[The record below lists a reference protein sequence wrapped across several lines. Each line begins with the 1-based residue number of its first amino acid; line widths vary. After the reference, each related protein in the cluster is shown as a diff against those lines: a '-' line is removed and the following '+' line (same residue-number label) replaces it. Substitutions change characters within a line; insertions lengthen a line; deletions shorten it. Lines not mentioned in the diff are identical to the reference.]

1 MNPLPIAVERGCS
14 SSKLIPLRLSKKTKF
29 GALSKRDFNSM
40 VSMWRCVNCHFFPRQ
55 IEEKGAEKTLF
66 VLKCGHFICK
76 RCREERRKKRSDFN
90 CQLHLLP
97 NGNEICD
104 TITDLAYPI
113 PVAMHVIE
121 MRWMLSERG
130 FPCHVCRSEA
140 HQPNFFSRDLIHVC
154 SECTILQENGKWTS
168 GRKIFEDPRRINDFE
183 VINFDSLQCDKVIQ
197 YNYALLCVYCAR
209 VPSNIHGSH
218 LILPF
223 DQHAIRSQ
231 ITVLYDEDKSIS
243 HRSIWSMTMVSK
255 EMGDR
260 LLAGYL
266 TCHCG
271 FEYSSKKGDIKPVM
285 LGCNHIV
292 CSACAQ
298 PNLMDRLFNAIPRCP
313 ICLEKISWKSDK
325 LHDLDFA
332 SSRVISEYTQCE
344 VCNKFFPEDRIR
356 ICSKQ
361 FREKATDLIL
371 ECPNNI
377 CFDCIRSPASKKHHM
392 QMNYRG
398 ILRK

>member
-1 MNPLPIAVERGCS
+1 MNPLPIAVERG
-14 SSKLIPLRLSKKTKF
+14 KF

-113 PVAMHVIE
+113 PVAMHKCVGCSQSGDFHVMFVDLKLISPISSLVISFTCAVNAQSFKR
-121 MRWMLSERG
+121 M
-130 FPCHVCRSEA
+130 
-140 HQPNFFSRDLIHVC
+140 
-154 SECTILQENGKWTS
+154 ENG
-168 GRKIFEDPRRINDFE
+168 
-183 VINFDSLQCDKVIQ
+183 Q
-197 YNYALLCVYCAR
+197 YALLCVYCAR

-298 PNLMDRLFNAIPRCP
+298 P
-313 ICLEKISWKSDK
+313 K
-325 LHDLDFA
+325 
-332 SSRVISEYTQCE
+332 
-344 VCNKFFPEDRIR
+344 
-356 ICSKQ
+356 
-361 FREKATDLIL
+361 
-371 ECPNNI
+371 
-377 CFDCIRSPASKKHHM
+377 
-392 QMNYRG
+392 
-398 ILRK
+398 